1 MKRETKKVTRK
12 ATKRTARKR
21 VRPAKEDAFSEEIN
35 FTFEPFVPPPPRTV
49 DIHYPEVWKE
59 ELVRAAKVLGVEPL
73 EVQAKLSELLPK
85 HYPNHLRILEA
96 IVEHEKDA
104 LEAKCRPYQ
113 EAEEAAFRAGKKIA
127 EEEKKRIADLEQK
140 VRERRVIIEPETS
153 FVDRETIVRE
163 TTYADPRYAVR
174 KS

>member
-73 EVQAKLSELLPK
+73 EVQAKISELMPK

-96 IVEHEKDA
+96 IVEQEKSAIAEKCRHFQEAEDA
-104 LEAKCRPYQ
+104 AYEAGQQLGNEERRRIAKLEAK
-113 EAEEAAFRAGKKIA
+113 I
-127 EEEKKRIADLEQK
+127 
-140 VRERRVIIEPETS
+140 RERREIIEPGCPS
-153 FVDRETIVRE
+153 PF
-163 TTYADPRYAVR
+163 
-174 KS
+174 